1 MSIRAGFSYVDT
13 DGFISFKKELESNSW
28 KEFDISAWL
37 DGGGGS
43 LLQAPFVVVC
53 KVRLHRA
60 IANLATVLQQ
70 ISSTNLAELDS
81 RWDSLQRRLHYKTAD
96 LSESEDAKI
105 SSAALRVRSA
115 TLKGEGT
122 AQTNLTYQ
130 KEVAWGRKQVTL
142 CREKPLSDDVALLEL
157 GGLIDEIEKATEAFA
172 VALDTSGTT
181 GESSEATARN
191 DRLLEAKAECRQACN
206 STLNGLEL
214 QLEQREL
221 APNEKTSIEACL
233 APLRALLKRYSSD
246 QPEVAAPTIPDS
258 PPPA

>member
-1 MSIRAGFSYVDT
+1 MTIRAGFSYVDT

-28 KEFDISAWL
+28 KEFDISPWL
-37 DGGGGS
+37 DGRGGS
-43 LLQAPFVVVC
+43 LLQAPFVLVC

-60 IANLATVLQQ
+60 LSSLATVLQQ
-70 ISSTNLAELDS
+70 ISSTNLTELDS

-122 AQTNLTYQ
+122 AQTKLTYQ

-157 GGLIDEIEKATEAFA
+157 SGLIDEIEKATEAFA
-172 VALDTSGTT
+172 QAINTSGT

-191 DRLLEAKAECRQACN
+191 DRLLDAKAECRQAFN
-206 STLNGLEL
+206 SAVNNLEW

-221 APNEKTSIEACL
+221 SPAEKTSIEACL
-233 APLRALLKRYSSD
+233 APLRVLLERYSSA
-246 QPEVAAPTIPDS
+246 QPEIAAPTTTDTS
-258 PPPA
+258 PPA